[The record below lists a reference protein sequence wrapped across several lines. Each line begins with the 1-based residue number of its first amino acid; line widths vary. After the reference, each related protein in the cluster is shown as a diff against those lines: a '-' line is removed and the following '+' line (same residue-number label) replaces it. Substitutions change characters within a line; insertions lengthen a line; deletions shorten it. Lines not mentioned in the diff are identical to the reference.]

1 MFPTAARITNLSLN
15 IPNWVATNTN
25 SKDRPM
31 SVRSNIVFFSVLAL
45 GVSQCQAQEKVGGA
59 APAPIIQA
67 SEALKDP
74 SSYAVGFNIGSELAQ
89 SGFSDKE
96 IETKELFLGI
106 LDALG
111 KREPKLTQVQFQEA
125 MTSLQQRMQK
135 KMIEIAKANLEKAN
149 AYLEANKKKDG
160 VQTTRTGLQYV
171 VLKSGIGKSPT
182 LTDTAVGHFEAK
194 LIDGTVFQSSIK
206 KNQPATLPVSQF
218 LYPGCSE
225 ALQRMKVGDKWLLTL
240 PPNLAFGENGSPPI
254 VGPNEAII
262 VELELLEIK
271 K

>member
-1 MFPTAARITNLSLN
+1 
-15 IPNWVATNTN
+15 
-25 SKDRPM
+25 M
-31 SVRSNIVFFSVLAL
+31 SVRSIVSISFVLAF
-45 GVSQCQAQEKVGGA
+45 GVTPCLAQEKVGGVT
-59 APAPIIQA
+59 PAPIVQA
-67 SEALKDP
+67 GDALKDT
-74 SSYAVGFNIGSELAQ
+74 SSYAIGFNIGSELAQ

-96 IETKELFLGI
+96 LESKDFLIGV
-106 LDALG
+106 LDALS
-111 KREPKLTQVQFQEA
+111 KREPKLSQAQFQEA

-171 VLKSGIGKSPT
+171 VMKSGTGKSPT
-182 LTDTAVGHFEAK
+182 LTDTVVGHFEAK

-206 KNQPATLPVSQF
+206 KNQPASLPVSQF
-218 LYPGCSE
+218 IYPGCTE

>member
-1 MFPTAARITNLSLN
+1 MSIRAIVVLSY
-15 IPNWVATNTN
+15 A
-25 SKDRPM
+25 
-31 SVRSNIVFFSVLAL
+31 LAL
-45 GVSQCQAQEKVGGA
+45 GAIQCQAQENVGGA
-59 APAPIIQA
+59 TPAPIVQA
-67 SEALKDP
+67 AGAPKDP
-74 SSYAVGFNIGSELAQ
+74 SSYAIGFNIGSELAQ
-89 SGFSDKE
+89 SGFSEKE
-96 IETKELFLGI
+96 VDSKDFLTGV
-106 LDALG
+106 LDALN
-111 KREPKLTQVQFQEA
+111 KKEPKLTQAQFQEA
-125 MTSLQQRMQK
+125 MSSLNQRMQK

-171 VLKSGIGKSPT
+171 VLKSGTGKTPT
-182 LTDTAVGHFEAK
+182 LTDTVVGHFEAK
-194 LIDGTVFQSSIK
+194 LIDGPIFQSSIK

-218 LYPGCSE
+218 IYPGCTE

-240 PPNLAFGENGSPPI
+240 PPNLAFGENGSPPV